1 MGQRLWRWVT
11 GLLAACST
19 DGPGPEAGPGFL
31 LPLGRHPPGRLSAY
45 TLHLVVKDGTA
56 DFRTGMRS
64 CGPFRLTEFTP
75 GQGSPFER
83 YDDHYGHVPHLVS
96 APARAGALT
105 SGEIDFAHDLS
116 PVTAFTLDDN
126 DAVEFVPRGAPAWSA

>member
-1 MGQRLWRWVT
+1 
-11 GLLAACST
+11 
-19 DGPGPEAGPGFL
+19 
-31 LPLGRHPPGRLSAY
+31 
-45 TLHLVVKDGTA
+45 
-56 DFRTGMRS
+56 MRS

-75 GQGSPFER
+75 GQGTPFER

-126 DAVEFVPRGAPAWSA
+126 DAVELVPRGAPACSA